1 VSAPGFLGGAAVV
14 PQALRLLRREPS
26 LRGPALV
33 PLAISV
39 VALLGVTAVLVAFA
53 PGLYGWLTATLPDV
67 RVEAWWE
74 WIWVGPLRLLRAA
87 AGAVLFA
94 IVAAASLA
102 AALALAG
109 MLASPFHDVLSR
121 RTERV
126 ESGAIVDVTPGGFRE
141 TLRTAAA
148 DAGRLAIFFS
158 IQGAILLA
166 GLVVPGGQIVVGPV
180 LMLVTAFF
188 LPLEYASF
196 ALERRALGLRAKL
209 AWIRR
214 HGGASIGFGAAALAL
229 CAVPIVN
236 LAALPVLV
244 VAGTLLVVRIERR
257 GGDEPPGR
265 G

>member
-1 VSAPGFLGGAAVV
+1 VSAPGFLGGVGVV
-14 PQALRLLRREPS
+14 PEALRLLRRERR

-39 VALLGVTAVLVAFA
+39 VALLGATAALVAFA
-53 PGLYGWLTATLPDV
+53 PELYGWLTATLPDV
-67 RVEAWWE
+67 RADAWWE
-74 WIWVGPLRLLRAA
+74 WLWVGPLRLLRAA
-87 AGAVLFA
+87 AGAVFFA

-109 MLASPFHDVLSR
+109 VLASPFHDVLSL

-126 ESGAIVDVTPGGFRE
+126 ESGAIVDLAPGGLRE
-141 TLRTAAA
+141 TLRSAAA
-148 DAGRLAIFFS
+148 DAGRLAIFFA
-158 IQGAILLA
+158 IQGAILVA

-196 ALERRALGLRAKL
+196 ALDRRALGLRGKL

-214 HGGASIGFGAAALAL
+214 HRAAAVGFGAAALAL

-244 VAGTLLVVRIERR
+244 VAGTLLVVRIER
-257 GGDEPPGR
+257 GEPPSTS
-265 G
+265 